1 MYNLQN
7 YYFYKLFFD
16 MTKMFL
22 SLLIIMM
29 SFLMMFLNHPLS
41 MGLMILIQTFFICL
55 ISGMLIKTYW
65 FSYILF
71 LTFLGGLLV
80 LFIYVSSIASNE
92 MFNSSFLFKMIL
104 FYMILFSLMISI
116 LFMFN
121 LKWMNMS
128 NNNTDMNNLFNIYL
142 FFNNE
147 NKINLS
153 KLYNN
158 QTFLMMMMMVIYLFI
173 TLIAVVKI
181 TNIFYGPIRSS
192 IN

>member
-1 MYNLQN
+1 M
-7 YYFYKLFFD
+7 
-16 MTKMFL
+16 MKMFL
-22 SLLIIMM
+22 SLMIILLSLFMYT
-29 SFLMMFLNHPLS
+29 LNHPLS
-41 MGLMILIQTFFICL
+41 MGFMILIQTLLICL
-55 ISGMLIKTYW
+55 ISGMMINTYW

-92 MFNSSFLFKMIL
+92 LFFNNFFFIKMFMFLFFICIFITML
-104 FYMILFSLMISI
+104 HFYNI
-116 LFMFN
+116 
-121 LKWMNMS
+121 KWMNI
-128 NNNTDMNNLFNIYL
+128 NFNLDMNNFFNNFV

-158 QTFLMMMMMVIYLFI
+158 QTFLLMMMLIIYLFI

-181 TNIFYGPIRSS
+181 TNIFYGPLRSS
-192 IN
+192 F